1 MHGYRLNMI
10 VYSLH
15 VIVCNLH
22 TITCRLYMIIMQAAL
37 HMIIGRLERCQ
48 MDDKTTCIES
58 HAGCT

>member
-37 HMIIGRLERCQ
+37 HMIIGRLE
-48 MDDKTTCIES
+48 MDES
-58 HAGCT
+58 ELVSN